1 MIKTSY
7 DPDADA
13 FYAYFAPEGAAVA
26 STTEVAPGVMI
37 DLDASGQ
44 MIGIEVLNVRPRG
57 TETTIAESVIAAE

>member
-13 FYAYFAPEGAAVA
+13 FYAHFAPDGAVVA
-26 STTEVAPGVMI
+26 TTTEVAPGVTI

-44 MIGIEVLNVRPRG
+44 MIGIEVLSVRVRG
-57 TETTIAESVIAAE
+57 TGAYGNEAAVAAQ